1 MMLPLRFTLLPLLM
15 CLMMQGCQR
24 VGANRSS
31 SWCAAAAGEVYT
43 KPRWFIMADIGEAR
57 TELTAACHTLMKTD
71 DDSEIFEEP
80 VPASCG
86 FGGACPPPL
95 WPPQW
100 ALNRST
106 AMFAANGSGL
116 FDPVLAAKFG
126 LTVFDWSDAGSAWR
140 RGGNKSNCEPI
151 YPLTNCTLRFA
162 PPVSDLVLSQTLAR
176 SCCYGSAAISRPS
189 AVAPA
194 ALRIGMRNL
203 PWSG

>member
-1 MMLPLRFTLLPLLM
+1 MMLPLRFTLPLLM

-71 DDSEIFEEP
+71 DDSEIFEQP

-126 LTVFDWSDAGSAWR
+126 LSVFDWSDAGSTWR

-151 YPLTNCTLRFA
+151 YPQFSRTVHYVSRHLCLTL
-162 PPVSDLVLSQTLAR
+162 
-176 SCCYGSAAISRPS
+176 CCHRHWRGAAAT
-189 AVAPA
+189 AV
-194 ALRIGMRNL
+194 RRYQGRRQ
-203 PWSG
+203 